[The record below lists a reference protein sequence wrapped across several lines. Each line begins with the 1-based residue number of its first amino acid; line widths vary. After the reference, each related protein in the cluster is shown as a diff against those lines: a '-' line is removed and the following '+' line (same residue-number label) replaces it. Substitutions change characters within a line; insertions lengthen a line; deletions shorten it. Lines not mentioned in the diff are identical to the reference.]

1 MKFTR
6 ILMLAMLSL
15 AISGLMF
22 YVTAGVIRS
31 SWTDIIGEILTTGI
45 IIFILLLIV
54 YVIARSAAKKAIEAR
69 KKSLPNQEGPKP

>member
-1 MKFTR
+1 MKLMR
-6 ILMLAMLSL
+6 ILMLAVVSL

-31 SWTDIIGEILTTGI
+31 SWTDIIGEIITTAI
-45 IIFILLLIV
+45 IIFIVLLII
-54 YVIARSAAKKAIEAR
+54 YVIARTAAKKAIAAR